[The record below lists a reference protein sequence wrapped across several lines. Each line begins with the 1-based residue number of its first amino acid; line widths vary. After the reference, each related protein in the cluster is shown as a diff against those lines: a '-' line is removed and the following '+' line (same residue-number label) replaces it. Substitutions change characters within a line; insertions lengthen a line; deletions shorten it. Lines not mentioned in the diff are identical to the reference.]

1 MAHEVRCTIPKQE
14 IKNADIEFKVRRNG
28 EMFGTLKISKG
39 GMVWVPKDAQKGYK
53 VNWGQFAQRAVDLQN
68 KER

>member
-1 MAHEVRCTIPKQE
+1 MEHEVRCTIPKQE

-39 GMVWVPKDAQKGYK
+39 GMVWVPKDAKKGYK
-53 VNWGQFAQRAVDLQN
+53 VNWGQFAQHAVDLQN
-68 KER
+68 KEK